1 MQHFTHPSHL
11 LYKVNYDQEYLCNG
25 CNTKGARTRYRC
37 NLCDFDL
44 HEYCATCPT
53 ALSSFMH
60 PQHQLDLLV
69 RTPED
74 SLQNPS
80 RFCHV
85 CRENIG
91 ALFYR
96 CNYCEFNLHPI
107 CTQFPQQLR
116 HVLHPDHPLTL
127 QPSSSGLCMVC
138 KRECSFW
145 RYRCGICCF
154 DIHFECVSASCGASK
169 STSGSVLQSNPLAS
183 AAPPPGYG
191 PYGPYCYGYFGGPS
205 GFSPY
210 YNMYHHNQH
219 GHINYLP
226 HSGGEVGPRPSGARK
241 IIYQIVA
248 SLTATVIA
256 DMVFGL

>member
-1 MQHFTHPSHL
+1 MQHFTHPNHL
-11 LYKVNYDQEYLCNG
+11 LYNVNDDVEYLCDG
-25 CNTKGARTRYRC
+25 CNTKGAGTRYRC

-44 HEYCATCPT
+44 HEYCATCPM
-53 ALSSFMH
+53 ALSSVMH
-60 PQHQLDLLV
+60 PQHQLNLLV

-91 ALFYR
+91 ALFYS
-96 CNYCEFNLHPI
+96 CNYCEFNVHPI
-107 CTQFPQQLR
+107 CTQFPRQLR

-127 QPSSSGLCMVC
+127 QPSSPGLCMVC

-169 STSGSVLQSNPLAS
+169 STSGSVLQSNPLAA
-183 AAPPPGYG
+183 AAPPPGNV
-191 PYGPYCYGYFGGPS
+191 GGPS

-210 YNMYHHNQH
+210 PDNQH
-219 GHINYLP
+219 GHSNYMH
-226 HSGGEVGPRPSGARK
+226 HSGGEVGPRRRGSRQL
-241 IIYQIVA
+241 ICQIVG
-248 SLTATVIA
+248 SLTAGVITN
-256 DMVFGL
+256 MVFGL